1 MPIFF
6 VYLTAQKRS
15 SIVKEAVKDK
25 ILLRDAVP
33 EDAPLIAWAVLTA
46 MDFNESD
53 PEFKPLL
60 ESIKEACLSLDTL
73 YSYKRTR
80 IAVILNTNVGCLVSY
95 DGAFYK
101 DHWKNTWSAFGH
113 DNPDAYTEE
122 YLMSNAIETEEGE
135 WYLDSMSISAAFRGF
150 GIGHFLMED
159 AIAIAKRKG
168 FHKVTLI
175 VEKEKAKLKE
185 YYMELG
191 FKDEKEV
198 VFFGHDYYKMALSI

>member
-1 MPIFF
+1 M
-6 VYLTAQKRS
+6 
-15 SIVKEAVKDK
+15 KEAVKNK
-25 ILLRDAVP
+25 ILLRDATP

-46 MDFNESD
+46 MDFKEED
-53 PEFKPLL
+53 PEFKPIL
-60 ESIKEACLSLDTL
+60 ENIKEACLKSDTL

-80 IAVILNTNVGCLVSY
+80 IAVIANTNVGCLVSY
-95 DGAFYK
+95 DGAFYT
-101 DHWKNTWSAFGH
+101 DHWRNTWKAFGN
-113 DNPDAYTEE
+113 DESDQYTEE
-122 YLMSNAIETEEGE
+122 YLKSNAIETQAGE

-185 YYMELG
+185 YYMQLG
-191 FKDEKEV
+191 FKDEKEL
-198 VFFGHDYYKMALSI
+198 VFFGHDYYKMALDI